1 MPDTPKPLPVNQNAY
16 QAAIT
21 IGHERTKIVQK
32 SLYKKVGGP
41 YSMSFS
47 KIRVLDWEFPMYA
60 VIEQGS
66 KQYKVAEGD
75 KIEIELTDLAPE
87 AKTIELD
94 KVLFIGGD
102 GNNRIGKPY
111 IEGAKVIGSFPSPEA
126 AVVKGTKLYVTTY
139 HCRKSYQRRI
149 GHRQKHLLVTIG
161 KIEG

>member
-1 MPDTPKPLPVNQNAY
+1 
-16 QAAIT
+16 
-21 IGHERTKIVQK
+21 
-32 SLYKKVGGP
+32 
-41 YSMSFS
+41 
-47 KIRVLDWEFPMYA
+47 MYA

-75 KIEIELTDLAPE
+75 KVEIELTDLAPDT
-87 AKTIELD
+87 KTIELN

-126 AVVKGTKLYVTTY
+126 AVVKGKKLYVTSF
-139 HCRKSYQRRI
+139 HRRKSEQRRI
-149 GHRQKHLLVTIG
+149 GHRQKHLLITID